1 MITVEKVLD
10 YFFWTPWTIWLAL
23 GFGIICIFLSM
34 LRRVYGRLN
43 FHELIT
49 AEIYIK
55 DDIGNLNNVMTKI
68 DRRPF
73 QGKIKLPIY
82 HDGEKR
88 CLHIIPAGE
97 EEVFI
102 EEDVA
107 ISERTG
113 RPKEKWSK
121 KAYLVKGEEEVNR
134 EHYSYLFNKAE
145 LKNEQEKLGICIKA
159 QNRKPHKRFVK
170 FKITFEQTKTHVSIG
185 NWLCR
190 SKWFNYSIDQRSR
203 VENLG
208 ICFIALAAI
217 AMTFEIF
224 FDHKWSNIV
233 FVIALV
239 YVLVKLV
246 KSSSQKLSDY
256 LNQFARIF
264 VGVFKFIM
272 STRKVPAPT

>member
-10 YFFWTPWTIWLAL
+10 YLCWTPWTIWLAL
-23 GFGIICIFLSM
+23 GFGTICIFLSM

-55 DDIGNLNNVMTKI
+55 DDVGNLCSIMPRI

-97 EEVFI
+97 EEVVI

-121 KAYLVKGEEEVNR
+121 KAYLVKDEEEVNR
-134 EHYSYLFNKAE
+134 EYYSYLFNKAE

-185 NWLCR
+185 KWLCR
-190 SKWFNYSIDQRSR
+190 SKWFHYSLQRSR

-217 AMTFEIF
+217 AMAFEIF

-233 FVIALV
+233 FVIPLV
-239 YVLVKLV
+239 YVLF
-246 KSSSQKLSDY
+246 KSVRSPSQELSDY
-256 LNQFARIF
+256 LKQFEKIILAL
-264 VGVFKFIM
+264 VKFF
-272 STRKVPAPT
+272 TLKK